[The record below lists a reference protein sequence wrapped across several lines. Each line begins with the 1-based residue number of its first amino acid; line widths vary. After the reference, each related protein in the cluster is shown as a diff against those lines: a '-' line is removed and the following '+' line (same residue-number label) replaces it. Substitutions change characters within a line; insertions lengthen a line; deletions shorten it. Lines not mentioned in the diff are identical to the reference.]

1 MDVAILLY
9 EGFDELDAVGPYEVF
24 QTAADFGGDVSA
36 SLRTLVPSESVAA
49 SHGLT
54 VEPDDVLL
62 GTPDLVLV
70 PGGGWNDRE
79 EDGAWAEVQD
89 GTLPERLATLHESGA
104 RIATVCTGALIA
116 AEAGLL
122 DGRPATTHHT
132 AREDL
137 AECGVDVQA
146 DRVVDD
152 GDVLTAA
159 GVTSGLDLA
168 LHVVAE
174 ECGSEI
180 ADRVAQ
186 EIEYE
191 CRFSAP

>member
-9 EGFDELDAVGPYEVF
+9 EGFDELDAIGPYEVLR
-24 QTAADFGGDVSA
+24 TAADFGGDVDTA
-36 SLRTLVPSESVAA
+36 LRTLVPSESVTA
-49 SHGLT
+49 SHGLR

-70 PGGGWNDRE
+70 PGGGWNDE
-79 EDGAWAEVQD
+79 SDAGAWAEVQD
-89 GTLPERLATLHESGA
+89 GTLPERLATLHDAGA

-116 AEAGLL
+116 AEGGLL
-122 DGRPATTHHT
+122 NGRPATTHHT
-132 AREDL
+132 ARDDL
-137 AECGVDVQA
+137 ADYGADVLE

-152 GDVLTAA
+152 GDVLTAG
-159 GVTSGLDLA
+159 GVTAGIDLA
-168 LHVVAE
+168 LHVVEA

-180 ADRVAQ
+180 ADQVAE

-191 CRFSAP
+191 QN